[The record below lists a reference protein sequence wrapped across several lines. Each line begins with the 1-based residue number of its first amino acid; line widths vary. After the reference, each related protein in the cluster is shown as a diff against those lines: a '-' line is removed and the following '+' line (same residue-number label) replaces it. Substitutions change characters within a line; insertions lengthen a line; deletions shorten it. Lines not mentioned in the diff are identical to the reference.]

1 MKKITFKKYL
11 IFVIGILIVA
21 VCFNL
26 FFLSNN
32 LAAFGV
38 SGLAIIVD
46 KKFNVDPSLFILI
59 SNIILIAISFMFLG
73 KDYTKRTILGGILF
87 PIFVRLTAF
96 IPTYIDISKADL
108 LAIAVVG
115 GALTGIGSG
124 LIYKEN
130 FGTAGTDIIDQLIHK
145 YLRVPMGTAII
156 LGDGIVVA
164 AGGLVFGI
172 EAFIY
177 SCLTLM
183 VISYICNKVV
193 LGINRTKTFFI
204 ITKKEE
210 KVKKYIIER
219 LHSDVTIIDGKGGY
233 NQHNGNVIMVNVD
246 TRHYSKLKNAI
257 KRIDK
262 TAFVSVADSYGAYN
276 RNLTLKKEKSQ

>member
-1 MKKITFKKYL
+1 MKRIILKKYL

-38 SGLAIIVD
+38 SGLAIIMD
-46 KKFNVDPSLFILI
+46 KKFNIDPFLFIML
-59 SNIILIAISFMFLG
+59 SNVILIIISFIFLG
-73 KDYTKRTILGGILF
+73 KDYTRKTILGGILF
-87 PIFVRLTAF
+87 PIFVKITAF
-96 IPTYIDISKADL
+96 IPLYIDISKADL

-156 LGDGIVVA
+156 LGDGIVVL

-172 EAFIY
+172 EPLIY

-183 VISYICNKVV
+183 IISYVCNKVV

-210 KVKKYIIER
+210 KIKKYIIER

-233 NQHNGNVIMVNVD
+233 NKYNGNIIMVNID
-246 TRHYSKLKNAI
+246 TKYYPKLKGAI

-262 TAFVSVADSYGAYN
+262 TAFVSVTDSYGAYN
-276 RNLTLKKEKSQ
+276 RNLNLKKEKSQ

>member
-1 MKKITFKKYL
+1 MKRITFKKYL
-11 IFVIGILIVA
+11 IFVVGILIVA

-32 LAAFGV
+32 LSAFGV
-38 SGLAIIVD
+38 SGLAIIID
-46 KKFNVDPSLFILI
+46 KKFGLDPSLFIMLSNAVLI
-59 SNIILIAISFMFLG
+59 IISFIFLG

-87 PIFVRLTAF
+87 PIFIKLTAF
-96 IPTYIDISKADL
+96 IPNYIDISKADL

-130 FGTAGTDIIDQLIHK
+130 FGAAGTDIVDQLIHK

-156 LGDGIVVA
+156 LGDGLVVV

-177 SCLTLM
+177 SALTLM

-204 ITKKEE
+204 ITKREE

-233 NQHNGNVIMVNVD
+233 NKHNGNVIMVNVD
-246 TRHYSKLKNAI
+246 TKNYPKLRNAI
-257 KRIDK
+257 KRIDR
-262 TAFVSVADSYGAYN
+262 TAFVSVTDSYGAYN
-276 RNLTLKKEKSQ
+276 RNLTLRKEKSQ